1 MGSELVGRG
10 TTEVLQSNTAED
22 LLTQPTKTGLA
33 GLSNAAEPRSL
44 ESTSL
49 KSEAIIQRP
58 FRVSALYH
66 QEDTHTQQYKRRS
79 TVFSSS
85 VTRLFSTIFCPRQQ
99 TLLRARFRVINDVV
113 GVY

>member
-1 MGSELVGRG
+1 MFFMFTTVKMGSELVGRG

-66 QEDTHTQQYKRRS
+66 QEDTHTA
-79 TVFSSS
+79 V
-85 VTRLFSTIFCPRQQ
+85 Q
-99 TLLRARFRVINDVV
+99 TS
-113 GVY
+113 

>member
-1 MGSELVGRG
+1 MSGLWQPLGGTTGLVTASNFSLNHFRSSHVLILDFSHDFYMFFMFTTIKMGSELVGRG

-58 FRVSALYH
+58 FF
-66 QEDTHTQQYKRRS
+66 E
-79 TVFSSS
+79 
-85 VTRLFSTIFCPRQQ
+85 
-99 TLLRARFRVINDVV
+99 
-113 GVY
+113 